1 MEENKNKILDEFVG
15 RLMQEKGIRI
25 GDDDI
30 LAQAKK
36 DLLERVEDRIN
47 ATILQH
53 MPADKLQEFNE
64 LLEFARE
71 EEIQEYCQK
80 NIPNLNEIVARELL
94 DLRDTY
100 LNP

>member
-1 MEENKNKILDEFVG
+1 MENKNKSLDEFVD
-15 RLMQEKGIRI
+15 RLVREKGIRVEE
-25 GDDDI
+25 DSI
-30 LAQAKK
+30 LAQVRK

-80 NIPNLNEIVARELL
+80 NIPNLDEIVARELL

>member
-1 MEENKNKILDEFVG
+1 MENKNKSLDEFVD
-15 RLMQEKGIRI
+15 RLVREKGIRVEE
-25 GDDDI
+25 DSI
-30 LAQAKK
+30 LAQVKK

-80 NIPNLNEIVARELL
+80 NIPNLDEIVARELL

>member
-1 MEENKNKILDEFVG
+1 MENKNKSLDEFVD
-15 RLMQEKGIRI
+15 RLVREKGIRVEE
-25 GDDDI
+25 DSI
-30 LAQAKK
+30 LAQVKE

-80 NIPNLNEIVARELL
+80 NIPNLDEIVARELL